1 MANVPPFVVVV
12 GIFTIIGVTITII
25 KLALGLVDRKRKRVN
40 FEIEEIEVRKQ
51 DPFSW
56 DFIRIDVHVR
66 NKSQRAITILDFNV
80 SQKVQSKWEEHHIGD
95 EWKTDRKRINP
106 ISPQKTKSY
115 PNYLSFERNSPRYS
129 KYKNLCY

>member
-1 MANVPPFVVVV
+1 MGNRNFHHASNPTDKGVYTSCNGYVPPFVVVV

-95 EWKTDRKRINP
+95 LQ
-106 ISPQKTKSY
+106 S
-115 PNYLSFERNSPRYS
+115 
-129 KYKNLCY
+129 